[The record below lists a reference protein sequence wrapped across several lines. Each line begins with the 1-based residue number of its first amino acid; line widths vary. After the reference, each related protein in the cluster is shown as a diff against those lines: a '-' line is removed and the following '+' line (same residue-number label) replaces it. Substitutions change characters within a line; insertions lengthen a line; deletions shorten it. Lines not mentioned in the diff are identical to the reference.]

1 MTYFSYFSKG
11 LYDLTGNG
19 NDKLL
24 TDLFTRIKIRDKAF
38 NVATLYDKYDVVSG
52 DKPEDV
58 AYRHFGDAQYHWVIL
73 LTNNITDRYYG
84 WPLSFQEF

>member
-24 TDLFTRIKIRDKAF
+24 TDLFTRIKIRDKDKDLPIIH
-38 NVATLYDKYDVVSG
+38 TL
-52 DKPEDV
+52 
-58 AYRHFGDAQYHWVIL
+58 
-73 LTNNITDRYYG
+73 
-84 WPLSFQEF
+84 